1 MSESITNASSVKN
14 FDVKHYSYEDIQVG
28 HVESFM
34 VTVTEDMMQS
44 FCQISGDINPLHCDS
59 SYAQSKGYREKVAY
73 GMLTASFLSTLAG
86 VWLPGERSLIHQIEV
101 EFPAPVYVGD
111 VLAVEGIV
119 REKNDTFH
127 FLHVKVTI
135 KNQDGKKVLRGKMRI
150 QVME

>member
-1 MSESITNASSVKN
+1 MNENITNASDASD
-14 FDVKHYSYEDIQVG
+14 FDVKHYSYDDIQIG
-28 HVESFM
+28 HIESFQ
-34 VTVTEDMMQS
+34 VTVTEGMMNS
-44 FCQISGDINPLHCDS
+44 FCQISGDINPLHRDS

-86 VWLPGERSLIHQIEV
+86 VWMPGEKSLIHQVEV
-101 EFPAPVYVGD
+101 EFPAPVYMGD
-111 VLAVEGIV
+111 VLTVEGIV
-119 REKNDTFH
+119 KEKNDTFH